1 MANQKNIEPYTIKST
16 SVARERGRKGGI
28 ASGKSKKETKLF
40 KEEIEKQ
47 LGGSLDK
54 IVSSLIK
61 RASHGDV
68 KASEFLRDTVGQKPI
83 EQIQNVDPP
92 KINDDL

>member
-40 KEEIEKQ
+40 KEEIEITRQ
-47 LGGSLDK
+47 LNMISGIIK
-54 IVSSLIK
+54 IDS
-61 RASHGDV
+61 R
-68 KASEFLRDTVGQKPI
+68 
-83 EQIQNVDPP
+83 
-92 KINDDL
+92 